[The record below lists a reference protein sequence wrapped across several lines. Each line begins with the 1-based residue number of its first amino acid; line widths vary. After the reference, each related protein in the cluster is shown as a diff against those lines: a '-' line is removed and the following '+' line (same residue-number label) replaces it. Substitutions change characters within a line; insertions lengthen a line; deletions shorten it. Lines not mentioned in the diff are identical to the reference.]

1 MPLSVRRRL
10 PSLRGLV
17 LDVDGVLTDGR
28 LHYTPAENDIK
39 SFHVRDGHGI
49 VTLLRAGVRVGVISG
64 RSGEATR
71 MRLAELGIVD
81 IFLGVR
87 DKREVFGT
95 LLARWKV
102 APAEVAVVGDDI
114 TDLGMMATGS
124 LSITVADGHRDLL
137 NAAQWITNASGGLG
151 AVREVTDAILFTRK
165 RGRPENHED
174 GLC

>member
-10 PSLRGLV
+10 PFLRGLV

-28 LHYTPAENDIK
+28 LHYTPAENDLK

-49 VTLLRAGVRVGVISG
+49 VTLLREGFLVGVISG
-64 RSGEATR
+64 RTGEATKK
-71 MRLAELGIVD
+71 RLTELGIVD

-87 DKREVFGT
+87 DKNEVFRN
-95 LLARWKV
+95 LLAHWKIE
-102 APAEVAVVGDDI
+102 ASEVAVVGDDI
-114 TDLGMMATGS
+114 TDLGMMAMGG
-124 LSITVADGHRDLL
+124 LSITVADGHRALL
-137 NAAQWITNASGGLG
+137 NTAHWVTNTSGGFG

-165 RGRPENHED
+165 RGRPYNQED